1 MFSPESANVTDEK
14 KGSEADAEQNAAS
27 GDATDAKGDNGED
40 AAAAASAEPAAE
52 ANGTAASSKKTSKD
66 RRRSSG
72 VGEKKLNRKKSMT
85 RVTQLHAKP
94 GDYYLARLRSFAP
107 WPAIICD
114 EEILPSTLLDTR
126 PVTAAQD
133 DGSYRADY
141 ADDGKRAHER
151 TFPVMFLGTNEL
163 YVPQQTELNGNA
175 QLTLMILL

>member
-1 MFSPESANVTDEK
+1 MTDEK
-14 KGSEADAEQNAAS
+14 KSSPAAAEQTSAS
-27 GDATDAKGDNGED
+27 GDATEAKADASSE
-40 AAAAASAEPAAE
+40 AAATAEPATE
-52 ANGTAASSKKTSKD
+52 ANGTPSSPKKTSKD

-94 GDYYLARLRSFAP
+94 GQYYLARLKTFAP

-126 PVTAAQD
+126 PVTAAQE

-151 TFPVMFLGTNEL
+151 TFPVMFFDTNEL
-163 YVPQQTELNGNA
+163 
-175 QLTLMILL
+175 